1 MKENENWKR
10 AAAASMATATTI
22 TSTAATTTATTWLRL
37 LSGRSRESWST
48 YN

>member
-10 AAAASMATATTI
+10 AAAASMATTATT
-22 TSTAATTTATTWLRL
+22 TAATTTTTATTWLRL
-37 LSGRSRESWST
+37 LSGRSRESWSA